1 MANKRRTGWLSCIGT
16 LSWNQAGGTGARAL
30 SDDSEETRGNTRKHE
45 DDHLRDCT
53 PVRVGLAKSGAEGPV
68 LDMGLGGGGG
78 LARAGL
84 SLAVVIPRTTDRT
97 RHVARHETSQ
107 V

>member
-1 MANKRRTGWLSCIGT
+1 MHYLTIA
-16 LSWNQAGGTGARAL
+16 
-30 SDDSEETRGNTRKHE
+30 RKHE

-53 PVRVGLAKSGAEGPV
+53 PVYAGLAKSRAQGPV

-78 LARAGL
+78 LALAGL
-84 SLAVVIPRTTDRT
+84 GLAVVIPRTTDRT